1 MFRRRFLAVPAV
13 IIMGLLGGLVGMIW
27 DSFFLGRAIGA
38 RIPPAGLAVVFL
50 MLAVGPGPAP
60 RLIDSTRPPR

>member
-1 MFRRRFLAVPAV
+1 MFRRLFLAVPAV

-27 DSFFLGRAIGA
+27 DSFFLGFAIGA
-38 RIPPAGLAVVFL
+38 LIPLAWLAVVFL
-50 MLAVGPGPAP
+50 MLAVGLGLAQ